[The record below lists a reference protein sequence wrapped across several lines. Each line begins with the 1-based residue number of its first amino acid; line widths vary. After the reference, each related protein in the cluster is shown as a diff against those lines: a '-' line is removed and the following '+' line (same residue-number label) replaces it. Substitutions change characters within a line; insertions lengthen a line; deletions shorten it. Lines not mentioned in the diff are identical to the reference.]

1 MRGDHLPD
9 DETAHQ
15 KGNVAIR
22 VPMPREEGLC
32 TQACIAQGRRPGVSP
47 FRIVS
52 PMTASR
58 TQKWIELLVSN
69 QTYVLARSQSLDD
82 LKEDIESAVSSGGKF
97 VDFTVSGDENVS
109 LLVTA
114 ASHVVL
120 VPQSRERGIRDTEV
134 LDNPRGWSADY

>member
-1 MRGDHLPD
+1 
-9 DETAHQ
+9 
-15 KGNVAIR
+15 
-22 VPMPREEGLC
+22 
-32 TQACIAQGRRPGVSP
+32 
-47 FRIVS
+47 
-52 PMTASR
+52 MTASR